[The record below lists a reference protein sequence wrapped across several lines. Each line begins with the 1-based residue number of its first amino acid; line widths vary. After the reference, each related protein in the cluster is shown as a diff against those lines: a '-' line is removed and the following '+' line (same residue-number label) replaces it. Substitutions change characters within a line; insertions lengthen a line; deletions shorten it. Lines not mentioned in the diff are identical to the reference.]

1 MEEERSYGRELAAEE
16 YLPFQEELNDLK
28 ARLNAEPDKIPG
40 SAQQR
45 TASAVRKAEAANRK
59 EI

>member
-1 MEEERSYGRELAAEE
+1 MAGNWRRRT
-16 YLPFQEELNDLK
+16 LPFQEELNDLK

-45 TASAVRKAEAANRK
+45 TASAVRKAKAANRK